1 MASSTRRAIIVGA
14 LFLGGVLQVQAQQ
27 QQAVAPAI
35 APQAVEPVA
44 APAPV
49 AVPTP
54 TLTPGV
60 HTIGDLDR
68 IQSELIIAQA
78 RKQLAE
84 AKKALADA
92 QGIQGPVAE
101 AAPLTPVVVGVYGTQ
116 AQPYARFLL
125 GAGAEA
131 VGRPGDVLPGDF
143 RVVSVSVEKVVIKDR
158 RGRSQIARFSA
169 TPPEH
174 PAAAPAT
181 PTQGATR

>member
-1 MASSTRRAIIVGA
+1 MASSTRRTIIVGA
-14 LFLGGVLQVQAQQ
+14 LFLGGLLQAQAQQ
-27 QQAVAPAI
+27 QAVGPAI

-49 AVPTP
+49 AAPTP
-54 TLTPGV
+54 TLAPGV

-101 AAPLTPVVVGVYGTQ
+101 AAPLTPVVAGVYGTQ

-174 PAAAPAT
+174 SAAAPAT
-181 PTQGATR
+181 PAQGATR

>member
-1 MASSTRRAIIVGA
+1 MASSTRRTIIVGA
-14 LFLGGVLQVQAQQ
+14 LFLGGLLQAQAQQ
-27 QQAVAPAI
+27 QAVGPAI

-49 AVPTP
+49 AAPTP
-54 TLTPGV
+54 TLAPGV

-101 AAPLTPVVVGVYGTQ
+101 AAPLTP
-116 AQPYARFLL
+116 A
-125 GAGAEA
+125 
-131 VGRPGDVLPGDF
+131 
-143 RVVSVSVEKVVIKDR
+143 
-158 RGRSQIARFSA
+158 
-169 TPPEH
+169 
-174 PAAAPAT
+174 
-181 PTQGATR
+181 QGATR